1 MKCSFYSVTS
11 KLILHICCL
20 GTKAAVELLW
30 KSNSFPITHQIEKNA
45 KKVCKPWMICCIF
58 RYSVHCKMFVWRFR
72 FCCQKGS
79 SLISILRAVCLR
91 STAFL
96 EFHLIDPVNCGLCF
110 SPLAGE
116 EWGALDPCLGLKS
129 CPCLGP
135 KNLKYLPCEGQ
146 HPPFY
151 VSVQDK
157 WQNTHS
163 CFT

>member
-30 KSNSFPITHQIEKNA
+30 KSNSFPITHQIENKMPKRCVNREWY
-45 KKVCKPWMICCIF
+45 VVSSDTVYI
-58 RYSVHCKMFVWRFR
+58 VKMFVWRFR

-96 EFHLIDPVNCGLCF
+96 ECHLIDPVNCGSCF

-146 HPPFY
+146 HPPF
-151 VSVQDK
+151 
-157 WQNTHS
+157 
-163 CFT
+163 